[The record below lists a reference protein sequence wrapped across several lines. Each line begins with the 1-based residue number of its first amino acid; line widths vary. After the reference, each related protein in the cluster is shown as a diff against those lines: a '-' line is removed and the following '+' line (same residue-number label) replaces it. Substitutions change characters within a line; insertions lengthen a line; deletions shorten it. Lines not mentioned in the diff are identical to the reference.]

1 MGCFV
6 KNHPLLRVDWCII
19 LNINESEN
27 TDYSGDS
34 QFVEPPP
41 PSLPTGVEL
50 HLRMAGDSRVHMDHD
65 MEIGVTPTAVRT
77 CFPYTHT
84 FLSLPQLSCVTL
96 LGGRE
101 RARKRERKRG
111 WWKMEV
117 SGVREKYKGTRGNHC
132 GSWVSYKKGDHVCVP
147 VCLCRRGWMDG
158 SAHYHGEDCEKT
170 THTSW

>member
-1 MGCFV
+1 MNKTRLHCYA
-6 KNHPLLRVDWCII
+6 I
-19 LNINESEN
+19 LD
-27 TDYSGDS
+27 TW
-34 QFVEPPP
+34 
-41 PSLPTGVEL
+41 
-50 HLRMAGDSRVHMDHD
+50 
-65 MEIGVTPTAVRT
+65 
-77 CFPYTHT
+77 FPYIHT

-147 VCLCRRGWMDG
+147 DCLRKMMDG
-158 SAHYHGEDCEKT
+158 SAHYHWEGKRGWLWENDSHVLIMDGEIVQVICLYSRGNLIYSSWVWWGKPTVEKHQ
-170 THTSW
+170 HTATAN